1 MKFNKDLLWIEQG
14 PKLLLMGL
22 EDNLVLVV
30 TGPLKNELLDSLKQ
44 GLKIEC
50 SLPSDDLAAFK
61 NLLSEANL
69 LDESQEFKGE
79 MKNSEP
85 VSFGDGSQIDFIDL
99 ANKAEQDFKEY
110 AVFAKYADPTSVV
123 GRGGYDDD
131 TAAPGP
137 GPVPIC

>member
-14 PKLLLMGL
+14 AKLLLMGL

-30 TGPLKNELLDSLKQ
+30 TGPLKKELLDSLKQ

-99 ANKAEQDFKEY
+99 ATKAEQDFKEY
-110 AVFAKYADPTSVV
+110 AVFAKYADPTAVV

-131 TAAPGP
+131 TAPAPTGTLMM
-137 GPVPIC
+137 